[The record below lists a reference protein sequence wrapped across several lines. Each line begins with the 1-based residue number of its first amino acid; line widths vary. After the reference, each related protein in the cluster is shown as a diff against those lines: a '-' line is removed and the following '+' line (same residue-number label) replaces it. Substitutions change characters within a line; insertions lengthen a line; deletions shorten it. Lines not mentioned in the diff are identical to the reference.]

1 MILFEG
7 SCYLERLG
15 LVNQHLEIRSSVVTI
30 LLLLDI
36 VWDQKPRSY
45 LGLPNTS
52 LEQISVSQSLTLLE
66 FLTQVEMIIPTP

>member
-1 MILFEG
+1 M
-7 SCYLERLG
+7 ERLG
-15 LVNQHLEIRSSVVTI
+15 LVNQHLEIRSLVVTI

-66 FLTQVEMIIPTP
+66 FLTQVEMTIPTP